1 MLVSF
6 INFSR
11 AFKIIS
17 IDSHGPKRNIEKRM
31 HPGER
36 VNFFYFFFIAY
47 TQFNKL
53 DEINFIQ
60 TLIYRPALEGQKCY
74 KHTVY

>member
-1 MLVSF
+1 MFMKRYNRDKILKLIMLVSF

-17 IDSHGPKRNIEKRM
+17 IDSHGPKHSIEKRM

-36 VNFFYFFFIAY
+36 V
-47 TQFNKL
+47 
-53 DEINFIQ
+53 
-60 TLIYRPALEGQKCY
+60 
-74 KHTVY
+74 H